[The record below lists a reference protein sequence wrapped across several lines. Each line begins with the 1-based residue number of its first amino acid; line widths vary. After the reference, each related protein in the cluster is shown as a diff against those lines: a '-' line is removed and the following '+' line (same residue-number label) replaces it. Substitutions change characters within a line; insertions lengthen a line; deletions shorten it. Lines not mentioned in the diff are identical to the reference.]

1 MRTIVLP
8 LSVLMLTFGCS
19 SQKEVAEPHE
29 HEHGGEHAHGEEGH
43 HDGHGKKHDGDHEG
57 GHHKMAAGPVKDFHD
72 VLAPVFHMEKGA
84 ARADAAC
91 AAVPSFKEKGAPLA
105 TESKEHGAA
114 LVAAV
119 AELEKVC
126 ASDKGAVEAKLDV
139 VHEAFHKVME
149 SH

>member
-1 MRTIVLP
+1 MRTFVLS
-8 LSVLMLTFGCS
+8 LSVMMLSLGCS

-29 HEHGGEHAHGEEGH
+29 HDHEEHAHKGDGH
-43 HDGHGKKHDGDHEG
+43 HEEHHKG
-57 GHHKMAAGPVKDFHD
+57 GHHEMAAGPVKDFHD

-91 AAVPSFKEKGAPLA
+91 AAVPSYKEKGAPLA

-119 AELEKVC
+119 AELEKAC
-126 ASDKGAVEAKLDV
+126 TGDKASVEAKLDV
-139 VHEAFHKVME
+139 MHEAFHKVME